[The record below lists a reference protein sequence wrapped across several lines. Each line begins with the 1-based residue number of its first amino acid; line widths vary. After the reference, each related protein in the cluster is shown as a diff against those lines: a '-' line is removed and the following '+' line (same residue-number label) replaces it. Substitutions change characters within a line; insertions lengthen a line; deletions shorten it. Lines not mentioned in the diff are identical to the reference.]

1 MTTAPKLRRSILS
14 STALALFAVA
24 FLIVRNELDRLI
36 GEVLSADGH
45 THSLSDVTGFA
56 AAVQTN
62 AWAGWKSASAAAS
75 AQSFIAIATGFEL
88 LFLACVAVLAY
99 RLIEFSVR
107 AWNSDHRSSR
117 VSVLKASYVLLTAV
131 GLSLLGDVL
140 VLALDLLPGHAA
152 PGWLTV
158 VLAVVSYA
166 RLAAIA
172 LLVLQ
177 FLLSEVVGTVVRRF
191 LTLGFRAL
199 YAQRLMVIVVFAV
212 GALSLLP
219 LPNLF
224 EQISD
229 VYRGWVTY
237 TAGAGYLPTFSGPVI
252 ATLVLDFVAFAL
264 TGLSLF
270 TLGRQRARHYARL
283 TKTDNRPAG
292 RYRYWI
298 IFALAV
304 AVVALVLGLATKGAS
319 IDILVVSIFLVV
331 VLAVPGVSALIDLVV
346 GGRCLGQPFLGTNLV
361 EHAAEVRTAGDLL
374 VAVWIAIWVL
384 GPFKALLSPLFLA
397 LTGEFK
403 RSIYENSFW
412 SLLAMEIVLLGIG
425 VGVPVLYRFAIA
437 RKSSVLAAAEPVPPA
452 TSATPAAAHVRF
464 ELAAVARAL
473 VSERDDLDEQDERT
487 QAIVNG
493 IGVVALSASVV
504 GIAALL
510 LLPTTF
516 SYLLG
521 PVGTLVLLIGCWAT
535 IIGMLIVAFGKSKP
549 LSLFQVLKLRSTP
562 IVTLL
567 IVVPLAISFVDV
579 PPTLHAIRTTA
590 GGTLAKRQTI
600 QSAFTLWNAQE
611 KGCSTQLSNGESIRP
626 LLLFAAQGGGIR
638 AATWTVDILRSLPAA
653 TSATV
658 PNSGECASHATFIS
672 SGASGGS
679 IGIASFQPKGNSA
692 TMPATEST
700 SNFGGPNA
708 LAADIAGLLDGD
720 VIGGVT
726 GIRMPSPTDLTDPT
740 ARPWAWHDRT
750 ALQELTWESQ
760 AAQFSKPY
768 DVSPAAPTGYL
779 ILNSEDSVTNCKVIV
794 SQLNLGA
801 TSNAP
806 SGSSNCAGPGTELS
820 NTIDL
825 EDYLGAHCMADLNW
839 STAAELSARFPVISP
854 PGRVSNQTLPSNCLT
869 SSRANLQSMQLVDG
883 GTADNS
889 AIGSISDISPE
900 LASVVSRFNAK
911 ETGSA
916 ASPFVVPIVIYAS
929 NDPGLDLT
937 STPNKTK
944 PDALVPIAAVQDA
957 QIALVSPS
965 AWLTRISNGLS
976 QVCGGFS
983 LTHPGSASATCD
995 KAVAGTRALVPE
1007 GVVVASPSTQPA
1019 VSVPLGW
1026 SLSGFSRARLDL
1038 EAAAQAQCGSNDSTV
1053 DKACRANRGYG
1064 KLGSV
1069 LDLFRYAVQVSSS

>member
-1 MTTAPKLRRSILS
+1 MTTAPKLRRSVFS
-14 STALALFAVA
+14 STAFALFAVA

-45 THSLSDVTGFA
+45 THSLSDATGFA

-62 AWAGWKSASAAAS
+62 AWGAWKSASAAAS
-75 AQSFIAIATGFEL
+75 AQAFIAVATGFEL
-88 LFLACVAVLAY
+88 LYLACAAVLVY
-99 RLIEFSVR
+99 RLIQFSVKN
-107 AWNSDHRSSR
+107 WNGAHPAPD
-117 VSVLKASYVLLTAV
+117 VSVVKASSVLIAAV
-131 GLSLLGDVL
+131 SASVLGDAL
-140 VLALDLLPGHAA
+140 VFLLDSLPTA
-152 PGWLTV
+152 PEWLTV
-158 VLAVVSYA
+158 VLAVASYV
-166 RLAAIA
+166 RLAAVA
-172 LLVLQ
+172 LLALQ
-177 FLLSEVVGTVVRRF
+177 LLLSEVIGTVVRRF
-191 LTLGFRAL
+191 LVLGIRAI
-199 YAQRLMVIVVFAV
+199 YAQRLIVIVVFAV

-237 TAGAGYLPTFSGPVI
+237 PADAGYLPTFPGPVI

-264 TGLSLF
+264 TGVSLF
-270 TLGRQRARHYARL
+270 VLGRQRARHYARL
-283 TKTDNRPAG
+283 TGPDDRPGG
-292 RYRYWI
+292 RYLYWI

-304 AVVALVLGLATKGAS
+304 AAVAVVVGLLTGGAS

-331 VLAVPGVSALIDLVV
+331 VLAVPGLSAIIDWVTHKRRL
-346 GGRCLGQPFLGTNLV
+346 GRPFLNPTLGP
-361 EHAAEVRTAGDLL
+361 HAAEVRTAGDLL
-374 VAVWIAIWVL
+374 VAVWIAIWVF

-397 LTGEFK
+397 LTGEFLH
-403 RSIYENSFW
+403 SIYQNSFW
-412 SLLAMEIVLLGIG
+412 SLLVMEILLLAIG
-425 VGVPVLYRFAIA
+425 VGVPVLFRSATA
-437 RKSSVLAAAEPVPPA
+437 RKSTILSAAPA
-452 TSATPAAAHVRF
+452 NAATPAAAHTRVSL
-464 ELAAVARAL
+464 EAVARAFAA
-473 VSERDDLDEQDERT
+473 EQDEQDGRT
-487 QAIVNG
+487 RGMVNALA
-493 IGVVALSASVV
+493 VAALSVSAA
-504 GIAALL
+504 GIVLL
-510 LLPTTF
+510 LLFPTTF

-535 IIGMLIVAFGKSKP
+535 IIGTLIVTFGNSKP
-549 LSLFQVLKLRSTP
+549 VSLFQVLRLRSTP

-579 PPTLHAIRTTA
+579 PPTLHAIRATT

-600 QSAFTLWNAQE
+600 RSAFTVWITQE
-611 KGCSTQLSNGESIRP
+611 KKCSTQLSNGESIRP

-638 AATWTVDILRSLPAA
+638 AATWTVDILRTLPAA
-653 TSATV
+653 TSV
-658 PNSGECASHATFIS
+658 DLPNSSDCASHATFLS

-679 IGIASFQPKGNSA
+679 IGIASFQPGGNAASK
-692 TMPATEST
+692 PANEST
-700 SNFGGPNA
+700 SAFGGPNA

-720 VIGGVT
+720 LIGGVT
-726 GIRMPSPTDLTDPT
+726 GIRMPTPTNLSNPT
-740 ARPWAWHDRT
+740 AAQWAWHDRT

-768 DVSPAAPTGYL
+768 DVAAVAPTGYL

-794 SQLNLGA
+794 SQLNLAA

-806 SGSSNCAGPGTELS
+806 TGNSNCAGPGIELS

-825 EDYLGAHCMADLNW
+825 EDYLGARCMADLNW
-839 STAAELSARFPVISP
+839 STAAELSARFPVVSP
-854 PGRVSNQTLPSNCLT
+854 PGRVSNQTLPRRCLT
-869 SSRANLQSMQLVDG
+869 GSRANLQSMQLVDG

-900 LASVVSRFNAK
+900 LAAVITRYNANQ
-911 ETGSA
+911 TGSVM
-916 ASPFVVPIVIYAS
+916 SPFVVPILVYAS

-957 QIALVSPS
+957 KVALVSPS
-965 AWLTRISNGLS
+965 AWLTRIANSLK

-983 LTHPGSASATCD
+983 LTHAGPLATRCD
-995 KAVAGTRALVPE
+995 DAVAGTRALVPE

-1038 EAAAQAQCGSNDSTV
+1038 EAAAQAQCGSNESTV

-1069 LDLFRYAVQVSSS
+1069 LDLFRYPVQQAPGS

>member
-1 MTTAPKLRRSILS
+1 MTTAPKLRRSVFS

-24 FLIVRNELDRLI
+24 FLIVRNELDRLV

-45 THSLSDVTGFA
+45 THSLSDATGFA

-62 AWAGWKSASAAAS
+62 AWAAWKSASAAAS
-75 AQSFIAIATGFEL
+75 AQSFIAIATCFEV
-88 LFLACVAVLAY
+88 LFLACAAVLVY
-99 RLIEFSVR
+99 RLIQFSAR
-107 AWNSDHRSSR
+107 AWTSDHPGSD
-117 VSVLKASYVLLTAV
+117 VSVVKASAVLIAAVGAGVLGGVIVLL
-131 GLSLLGDVL
+131 LDSL
-140 VLALDLLPGHAA
+140 PTA

-158 VLAVVSYA
+158 VLAVVSYV
-166 RLAAIA
+166 RLAAVVLLA
-172 LLVLQ
+172 LQL
-177 FLLSEVVGTVVRRF
+177 LLSEVMGTVVRRF
-191 LTLGFRAL
+191 LALGIRAI
-199 YAQRLMVIVVFAV
+199 YAQRLLVIVVFAV

-237 TAGAGYLPTFSGPVI
+237 PADAGYLPTFSGPVI

-264 TGLSLF
+264 TGISLF
-270 TLGRQRARHYARL
+270 ALGRQRARHYARL
-283 TKTDNRPAG
+283 TEADDRPAG

-304 AVVALVLGLATKGAS
+304 ALVAVIVGLLTGGAS

-331 VLAVPGVSALIDLVV
+331 VLAVPGISAIIDLVTH
-346 GGRCLGQPFLGTNLV
+346 GRGLGRPFLNPTLV
-361 EHAAEVRTAGDLL
+361 SHAAEVRVAGDLL

-397 LTGEFK
+397 LTGEF
-403 RSIYENSFW
+403 RHSIYANSFW
-412 SLLAMEIVLLGIG
+412 SLLAMELLLLAIG

-437 RKSSVLAAAEPVPPA
+437 RRSTVLSAAPIA
-452 TSATPAAAHVRF
+452 TAATPAAAHTRVS
-464 ELAAVARAL
+464 LAAVARAFAA
-473 VSERDDLDEQDERT
+473 ERDEQDGQTR
-487 QAIVNG
+487 AIVNTL
-493 IGVVALSASVV
+493 GVVALSISAAGVV
-504 GIAALL
+504 LL
-510 LLPTTF
+510 LLFPTTF

-535 IIGMLIVAFGKSKP
+535 IIGMLIVAFGNSKP
-549 LSLFQVLKLRSTP
+549 VSIFQVLRLRSTP

-579 PPTLHAIRTTA
+579 PPTLHAIRSTT

-600 QSAFTLWNAQE
+600 QSAFALWNEQE
-611 KGCSTQLSNGESIRP
+611 KNCSTQLSNGESIRP

-638 AATWTVDILRSLPAA
+638 AATWTVDVLRTLPAA
-653 TSATV
+653 TSLEV
-658 PNSGECASHATFIS
+658 PNSSDCASHATFLS

-679 IGIASFQPKGNSA
+679 IGIASFQPKGN
-692 TMPATEST
+692 PATTPAKAST
-700 SNFGGPNA
+700 SAFGGPNA

-720 VIGGVT
+720 LIGGVT
-726 GIRMPSPTDLTDPT
+726 GIRVPTPT
-740 ARPWAWHDRT
+740 NLANPVGAPWAWHDRT

-768 DVSPAAPTGYL
+768 DVAPAAPTGYL

-794 SQLNLGA
+794 SQLNLAA
-801 TSNAP
+801 TSNP
-806 SGSSNCAGPGTELS
+806 PTGNSNCAGPGIELS

-825 EDYLGAHCMADLNW
+825 EDYLGAKCMADLNW
-839 STAAELSARFPVISP
+839 STAAELSARFPVVSP
-854 PGRVSNQTLPSNCLT
+854 PGRVSNQTLPAKCLT
-869 SSRANLQSMQLVDG
+869 GTRANLQSMQLVDG

-900 LASVVSRFNAK
+900 LAAVISRYNAK
-911 ETGSA
+911 ETGSS
-916 ASPFVVPIVIYAS
+916 ASPFVVPILIYAS

-937 STPNKTK
+937 SAPNKTK

-957 QIALVSPS
+957 QVALVSPS
-965 AWLTRISNGLS
+965 AWLTRISNGLG
-976 QVCGGFS
+976 QVCVGFS
-983 LTHPGSASATCD
+983 LTHSGPGATQCD
-995 KAVAGTRALVPE
+995 DAVAGTRALVPE

-1038 EAAAQAQCGSNDSTV
+1038 EAAAQAQCGSNESTV

-1069 LDLFRYAVQVSSS
+1069 LDLFRYAVQVSSN